1 MMEPIEGLARV
12 VQAVTR
18 TMSKKQHDLLTG
30 EDFFDL
36 SMSQI
41 YFLELIAEMGSP
53 TPSVLAAHLGH
64 SKASVSAAISILKRG
79 GYIKTVPSEL
89 DGRSYHIHLS
99 EKGERVRRVHDQVH
113 KDIAA
118 FLVKGLTKEEK
129 EQLLQLMQKAM
140 PEVFEESAS

>member
-1 MMEPIEGLARV
+1 MEPIEGLARV

-18 TMSKKQHDLLTG
+18 TMSRKQHDLLTG
-30 EDFFDL
+30 EEFFNL

-41 YFLELIAEMGSP
+41 YYLEVIAELGSP
-53 TPSVLAAHLGH
+53 TPSVLAAHLRH
-64 SKASVSAAISILKRG
+64 SKASVSTAISILKRG
-79 GYIKTVPSEL
+79 GYIKTVPSER

-99 EKGERVRRVHDQVH
+99 GKGEQVRRVHDQVH

-118 FLVKGLTKEEK
+118 LLVSGLTQEEK

-140 PEVFEESAS
+140 PEVFEESRS